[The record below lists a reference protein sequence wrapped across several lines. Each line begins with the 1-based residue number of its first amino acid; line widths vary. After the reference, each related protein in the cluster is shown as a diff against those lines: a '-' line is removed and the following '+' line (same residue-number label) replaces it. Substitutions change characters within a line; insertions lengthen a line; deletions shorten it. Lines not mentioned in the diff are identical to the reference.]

1 MNGWT
6 GRPAPGGP
14 GAGER
19 GTGGPDGL
27 GEDYLDGNALA
38 GPLSEVFVIDMTSA
52 RGRCDSCGA
61 VSVIAQARLYVNAPA
76 MILRCPSCSGVLLR
90 VRREGSRAVLDLR
103 GFSYLTIDL
112 G

>member
-6 GRPAPGGP
+6 GRTQAGGL

-19 GTGGPDGL
+19 GS

-38 GPLSEVFVIDMTSA
+38 GPLSEIFAIDMTSA

-61 VSVIAQARLYVNAPA
+61 VSAIAQARLYVNAPA
-76 MILRCPSCSGVLLR
+76 MVLRCPSCSGVLLR
-90 VRREGSRAVLDLR
+90 LREDGGQAVLDLR
-103 GFSYLTIDL
+103 GFSYLTVDL